1 MIGRI
6 SMGNGFKGALEYDAK
21 EGSELL
27 ATNCA
32 STTPKAMAREMRIV
46 VNSNAHCKKP
56 VFHTSL
62 SLPKS
67 DKLTNEQWQKVG
79 ERYLELMKFE
89 GHQFAITRHSD
100 SKHDHIHICV
110 NRVNLETGKAWSD
123 SKSKYR
129 EMATLRQIE
138 KEFGLTKVD
147 KTFESKK
154 NGKFEALKNKIDNS
168 LKTANG
174 DFTKFKTDLEK
185 SGVRTIENRSE
196 STGRI
201 SGLSFRSEAGKVFKG
216 SQIGKG
222 YSVNG
227 LQARGLQINQSQ
239 NQHKN
244 QEQEHQEQ
252 RAGASHEST
261 HAAVQ
266 KASEAKT
273 GSTSNAKTAGES
285 GEVGTFGD
293 FRDEIR
299 ANKAQQN
306 AKNSAIG
313 RYDRE
318 R

>member
-6 SMGNGFKGALEYDAK
+6 SMGNGFKGALEYDTK

-32 STTPKAMAREMRIV
+32 STEPKAMAREMRIV
-46 VNSNAHCKKP
+46 ANSNSHCKKP
-56 VFHTSL
+56 VLHTSL

-79 ERYLELMKFE
+79 QRYLELMKFE

-129 EMATLRQIE
+129 EMECLRKIE

-147 KTFESKK
+147 KTFEAEK
-154 NGKFEALKNKIDNS
+154 NGKFELLKNSIDNS

-174 DFTKFKTDLEK
+174 DFTKFKNDLEK

-201 SGLSFRSEAGKVFKG
+201 SGLSFQSERDKVFKG

-244 QEQEHQEQ
+244 LEHQEPKIE
-252 RAGASHEST
+252 ASHNST
-261 HAAVQ
+261 SALGQ
-266 KASEAKT
+266 KATEPKT
-273 GSTSNAKTAGES
+273 PSTSSTKTE
-285 GEVGTFGD
+285 GEVGNFCD

-299 ANKAQQN
+299 ANKVKQD
-306 AKNSAIG
+306 AKNRAIG
-313 RYDRE
+313 RNEKGR
-318 R
+318 

>member
-1 MIGRI
+1 
-6 SMGNGFKGALEYDAK
+6 MGNGFKGALEYDAK

-32 STTPKAMAREMRIV
+32 MSEPREMAREMRIV
-46 VNSNAHCKKP
+46 ANSNAYCKKP

-67 DKLTNEQWQKVG
+67 DKLSNEEWQKVG
-79 ERYLELMKFE
+79 KRYIELMKFE

-110 NRVNLETGKAWSD
+110 NRVNLEKGKAWSD

-129 EMATLRQIE
+129 EMSTLRQIE

-147 KTFESKK
+147 KTFEPEN
-154 NGKFEALKNKIDNS
+154 NGKFEALKNSIDGA
-168 LKTANG
+168 LKNAGN
-174 DFTKFKTDLEK
+174 DYSKFKTDLEK
-185 SGVRTIENRSE
+185 SGVQTIENRSE
-196 STGRI
+196 TTGRV
-201 SGLSFRSEAGKVFKG
+201 SGLSFREEGGKVFKG

-227 LQARGLQINQSQ
+227 LQARGLQVNQGQ

-244 QEQEHQEQ
+244 QDHQE
-252 RAGASHEST
+252 RRIDASHKST
-261 HAAVQ
+261 HAAGK
-266 KASEAKT
+266 KATEAKT
-273 GSTSNAKTAGES
+273 ASAGSTKAAGEGS
-285 GEVGTFGD
+285 EMGAFGD

-306 AKNSAIG
+306 AKNRAID
-313 RYDRE
+313 RYDKE
-318 R
+318 Q